1 MNTVEFTMPVPN
13 PNLGCPMI
21 GELEVK
27 AETGLAVLPFP
38 ESKPRPYTELEF
50 VLWQGIDILPLL
62 KSLPHTEDTID
73 HICEAARTAAADQ
86 DPAIIGEGA
95 EAESEL

>member
-13 PNLGCPMI
+13 PKLGCPMI

-27 AETGLAVLPFP
+27 ATV
-38 ESKPRPYTELEF
+38 TERFDMPIYEVELHRT
-50 VLWQGIDILPLL
+50 LWMNNDVLPLL
-62 KSLPHTEDTID
+62 KSLEGNEDVLY
-73 HICEAARTAAADQ
+73 HIRKAAITNYKDQ
-86 DPAIIGEGA
+86 VPAITGEGA